1 MYLDYT
7 VRPWLLFSFG
17 TFKSFLLVWA
27 KIDCTVHVAL
37 IKWPIKQFKPVQRSR
52 QQSQRAYTVL
62 IYILLTGGVVLVL
75 ERLTVSKPAYWSPW
89 SFSSNKKTLISI
101 FQIHEISWIADLSI
115 GNLSRDIRII
125 FWLCH
130 CCIQG
135 SENRILFVISCWRK
149 LNKQTCFKSIPP
161 TSVLSANGGQLLTK
175 RKSN

>member
-17 TFKSFLLVWA
+17 TLKSFLLVWA

-101 FQIHEISWIADLSI
+101 FPIHEISWIADLSI
-115 GNLSRDIRII
+115 GNLSRDIRIK

-130 CCIQG
+130 CCIQEVTILG
-135 SENRILFVISCWRK
+135 VKTEFYLSFLAEENWTNKLVSNQSLQHLFCLPMVV
-149 LNKQTCFKSIPP
+149 NY
-161 TSVLSANGGQLLTK
+161 
-175 RKSN
+175 